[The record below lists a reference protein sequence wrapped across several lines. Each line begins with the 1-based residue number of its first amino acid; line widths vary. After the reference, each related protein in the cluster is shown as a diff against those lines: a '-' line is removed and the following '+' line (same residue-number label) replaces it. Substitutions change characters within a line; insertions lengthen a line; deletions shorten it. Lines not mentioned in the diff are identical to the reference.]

1 MYFDQFS
8 TNRAVLSFS
17 KFEGELSN
25 EYNLIV
31 TPKAGG
37 TIDDQLLSLKEA
49 LGNFMTEI
57 GSNQDSVVFQ
67 RFFVSDFTNQSEI
80 LKNTDVFGCDCAV
93 SIVQQSPLSGIKVAL
108 WTCILEGKNNS
119 HFTKEKD
126 ESKMVMAHNGY
137 KHVYSTQM
145 HSNEPES
152 CSFDQTN
159 KIFADY
165 LDLLKGQ
172 NLRLEEHCLR
182 TWFYVRDI
190 DNNYGGMVK
199 ARNRIFDD
207 HKLTKNTHFIAST
220 GIEGRFADPSVAV
233 LLDAYA
239 VGGVKPE
246 QIRFLEACDFLNPTH
261 EYGVAFERG
270 TSVDYGDRRHTFIS
284 GTASI
289 DNKGAIVHVGD
300 IAGQI
305 KRVFENIRALLIEA
319 DSDFQ
324 DLNSMIV
331 YLRDIADYQVVEDYL
346 QQNFAKIPYVIV
358 LAPVCRPGWLIE
370 IECIA
375 IKSINN
381 KAYNCF

>member
-1 MYFDQFS
+1 MYFDKFS
-8 TNRAVLSFS
+8 TNRAAISFS

-31 TPKAGG
+31 TPAAGD
-37 TIDDQLLSLKEA
+37 TIDNQLLSIKEA
-49 LGNFMTEI
+49 LGDFMNEI
-57 GSNQDSVVFQ
+57 GSNQDSIVFQ

-80 LKNTDVFGCDCAV
+80 LKNTDVFGCNCAV

-126 ESKMVMAHNGY
+126 EHKMVMAHNGY
-137 KHVYSTQM
+137 KHVYNTQM
-145 HSNEPES
+145 HSDRPEA
-152 CSFDQTN
+152 CSYDQTN
-159 KIFADY
+159 KIFTDY

-172 NLRLEEHCLR
+172 NLNLEEHCLR

-190 DNNYGGMVK
+190 DNNYAGMVK
-199 ARNRIFDD
+199 ARNQIFDN
-207 HKLTKNTHFIAST
+207 HQLTKETHFIAST
-220 GIEGRFADPSVAV
+220 GIEGRFADPSVSV

-239 VGGVKPE
+239 VGGVQPE
-246 QIRFLEACDFLNPTH
+246 QIKFLEARDFLNPTH

-270 TSVDYGDRRHTFIS
+270 TSVEYGDRRHIFIS

-289 DNKGAIVHVGD
+289 DNKGEIVHVGD
-300 IAGQI
+300 VDGQI
-305 KRVFENIRALLIEA
+305 GRAFENIRALLKEA
-319 DSDFQ
+319 DSNLQ

-331 YLRDIADYQVVEDYL
+331 YLRDVGDYQVVENYL
-346 QQNFAKIPYVIV
+346 QKNYSEIPYVIV

-370 IECIA
+370 IECMA
-375 IKSINN
+375 IKSIKNE
-381 KAYNCF
+381 AYSCF